1 MIRCSRARY
10 AEVTST
16 KDRAAPT
23 KAGAVSHVFEPPRFV
38 DDGPTRGCC
47 ATAAPSRN
55 LGASKKRKEE
65 NDMCFR
71 PATANANT
79 VSCPMCGHENP
90 ISATQC
96 EECGF
101 AVSTP
106 GHAPRLPA
114 LLRLPALPA
123 PRKPLVLP
131 RRPPR
136 QGTPGLSLIDN
147 PPFYPSTAPDVSPHA
162 SGAFVFDGKGELA
175 QKAWSHARSRM
186 GDASA
191 IPAL

>member
-1 MIRCSRARY
+1 
-10 AEVTST
+10 
-16 KDRAAPT
+16 
-23 KAGAVSHVFEPPRFV
+23 
-38 DDGPTRGCC
+38 
-47 ATAAPSRN
+47 
-55 LGASKKRKEE
+55 
-65 NDMCFR
+65 MCFR

-96 EECGF
+96 EECVF

-106 GHAPRLPA
+106 G
-114 LLRLPALPA
+114 
-123 PRKPLVLP
+123 
-131 RRPPR
+131 
-136 QGTPGLSLIDN
+136 LSLIYN